1 VTVAKQRNVRRP
13 EDNNMSVVK
22 QRSVLDSEGGQTL
35 IRLRCFNLSLLTL
48 GVLGRELVH
57 EIEVVAWMLV
67 MVGGSLW

>member
-1 VTVAKQRNVRRP
+1 MTAKQRNVRRP
-13 EDNNMSVVK
+13 DDNKMSVV
-22 QRSVLDSEGGQTL
+22 SVLDSEGGQTL

-67 MVGGSLW
+67 MVGGS